1 MADRLDTALRE
12 IMTRDVATVDAS
24 QPLAEAVSTL
34 LLLGVSGLP
43 VIADRSAVVG
53 VLSLADVAKK
63 LRGEASE
70 EEDGTVFYDSLR
82 VEELLKSAL
91 AGGTPN
97 GNVRDYMS
105 PRVIA
110 LRPEATVREAC
121 RLMVEQRVHRILVTD
136 ERGMLVG
143 IVSTLDVVDHVSA

>member
-1 MADRLDTALRE
+1 
-12 IMTRDVATVDAS
+12 MTRDVATVDAS
-24 QPLAEAVSTL
+24 QPLAEAVNTL
-34 LLLGVSGLP
+34 LMLGVSGVP

-63 LRGEASE
+63 LRGEAE
-70 EEDGTVFYDSLR
+70 GEDGTVFYDSLR

-91 AGGTPN
+91 AGETPN

-121 RLMVEQRVHRILVTD
+121 RVMVDQRVHRILVTD
-136 ERGMLVG
+136 ERGLLVG
-143 IVSTLDVVDHVSA
+143 IVSTLDVVDHLSK